1 MPPAVLEI
9 AKTIGALVGLL
20 TGVFVTYWQ
29 IRQRTM
35 SRDLKLADNPE
46 RCGQHEEAIAT
57 LKARF
62 ETLDERNEK
71 DHGEMFRQL
80 GLMSVEI
87 AKLGRNGGG
96 GK

>member
-57 LKARF
+57 LKAAVKAECDANR
-62 ETLDERNEK
+62 E
-71 DHGEMFRQL
+71 DHRQIFAQL

-96 GK
+96 AK